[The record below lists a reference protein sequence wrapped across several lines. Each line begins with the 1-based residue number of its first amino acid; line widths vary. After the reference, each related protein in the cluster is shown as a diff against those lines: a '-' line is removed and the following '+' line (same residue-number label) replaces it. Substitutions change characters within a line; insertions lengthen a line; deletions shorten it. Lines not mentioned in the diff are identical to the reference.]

1 MFRITVAIALGLVTA
16 ASGCAPS
23 LPPYK
28 QDADVVLEAVRSDG
42 AEHFLAA
49 EYESARKTLRFGEE
63 LLQRG
68 ETAEAN
74 SYLQLAYIKALIL
87 EKNLSLE
94 KKRSAEEE
102 ISRSRV
108 QVDRDRRN
116 LASEEQRGK
125 RQNVSDNLARVERN
139 RHQKDRLLPSFH
151 AVKRGETLPQIAAQA
166 EVFNDFR
173 LWPLLY
179 RSNRDQVSN
188 PRHIQP
194 GQTLRIPRNQTS
206 EEIAEARRY
215 AAEKPF

>member
-23 LPPYK
+23 LPPYR

-49 EYESARKTLRFGEE
+49 EYESARNTLRLGEE
-63 LLQRG
+63 LLQRD
-68 ETAEAN
+68 ERSEAN
-74 SYLQLAYIKALIL
+74 SYFQLALMKARIL
-87 EKNLSLE
+87 EKNLPLE
-94 KKRSAEEE
+94 KKRSAQEE
-102 ISRSRV
+102 ISRSRE
-108 QVDRDRRN
+108 QVDRERLH
-116 LASEEQRGK
+116 LASEEQHGK
-125 RQNVSDNLARVERN
+125 RQDISDTLDRVEKN
-139 RHQKDRLLPSFH
+139 RHQKDRLLPVFH

-166 EVFNDFR
+166 EVFNDSR

-188 PRHIQP
+188 PRQIQH